1 MLKAIIDAVLRFV
14 IARVLSAKGYDP
26 SLAGPV
32 LEKGRA
38 ALEKLGELAD
48 LFVKSGEKPEQA
60 VEKAAD
66 ISFGLRRMTAAE
78 EKAWMERTTP
88 SLNS

>member
-1 MLKAIIDAVLRFV
+1 MLKAIIDVVLRFA

-38 ALEKLGELAD
+38 ALDKLGELAD

-66 ISFGLRRMTAAE
+66 ISFGLRRATPQE
-78 EKAWMERTTP
+78 EKALMDRYTDYVQG
-88 SLNS
+88 